1 MRTLALMQDL
11 RRRLGEADQRVAQG
25 GANGPQGSLR
35 AAPQLVRPLL
45 PGTPSGAPA
54 GWPRLAA
61 PPQPEDPQRFAQLQ
75 AATICQIGVG
85 RAGVRQR
92 TATQLKWLGDR
103 MIAVEAVRSELP
115 QGFEQQ
121 IGAALSVQ
129 TRAGD
134 LDEFLLRPDLGRELP
149 ADALSQVVSRC
160 ASGVDVQVLVGD
172 GLSARAVAMN
182 APPFVQAFRA
192 ECQQRGLSLGD
203 VVLVRRARVKVMD
216 QVGEALRARTAVH
229 LVGERPGLGTGD
241 GMSAY
246 LIFEPRNVAMDSDR
260 EVLSNIHARGTR
272 PEEAARRVAD
282 MLVEFMR
289 VGMSGV
295 KRQAAPD
302 PAERARA
309 QPERRRD
316 RVAER
321 HTPRW
326 GSAGSFAGAAPVGA
340 HRA

>member
-11 RRRLGEADQRVAQG
+11 RRRLGEQDTRAASG
-25 GANGPQGSLR
+25 GAHGGAPASLR
-35 AAPQLVRPLL
+35 ATAQPLVQPLL
-45 PGTPSGAPA
+45 PGTRSDAPA
-54 GWPRLAA
+54 GWPQL
-61 PPQPEDPQRFAQLQ
+61 PPPPRPEDPELFARLK

-115 QGFEQQ
+115 AGFEQE
-121 IGAALSVQ
+121 IGAAIAVH
-129 TRAGD
+129 TTAGD
-134 LDEFLLRPDLGRELP
+134 LDEFLLRPDLGRVLAPETLRE
-149 ADALSQVVSRC
+149 VVARC
-160 ASGVDVQVLVGD
+160 ASGADVQVLVGD
-172 GLSARAVAMN
+172 GLSAHAVGLN
-182 APPFVQAFRA
+182 APPFVRAFREA
-192 ECQQRGLSLGD
+192 CQQRGLSLGD

-246 LIFEPRNVAMDSDR
+246 LIHDPRNSAMDSDR

-289 VGMSGV
+289 VGVSGV

-316 RVAER
+316 PVAER
-321 HTPRW
+321 HTPAW
-326 GSAGSFAGAAPVGA
+326 GKNGALVGA
-340 HRA
+340 GGHRA